1 MWRQL
6 ELVADVVAALAGVR
20 DVHRQHQRLVAQRLH
35 PVHNLLRQ
43 LAVPVQIQLEPAV
56 TVGRGG
62 YDLLHGAGGV
72 GAGDVAGVERFCG
85 CGDVERERL
94 LAFSGCFSTGIDSF
108 ALVSLHAWLLT
119 PGCGHLS
126 FVPGQAVKGCRCDTH
141 GKADFRPLDRGPS
154 VTD

>member
-20 DVHRQHQRLVAQRLH
+20 HVHRQHQCLVAQGLH
-35 PVHNLLRQ
+35 AVHDLLRQ
-43 LAVPVQIQLEPAV
+43 LAVAVQIELEPAV
-56 TVGRGG
+56 AVWRGG

-85 CGDVERERL
+85 CGDVEKGRFGPL
-94 LAFSGCFSTGIDSF
+94 SGSFSTDMDS
-108 ALVSLHAWLLT
+108 AVKSLRARALT

-126 FVPGQAVKGCRCDTH
+126 FVPGQAVKCCRCDTD